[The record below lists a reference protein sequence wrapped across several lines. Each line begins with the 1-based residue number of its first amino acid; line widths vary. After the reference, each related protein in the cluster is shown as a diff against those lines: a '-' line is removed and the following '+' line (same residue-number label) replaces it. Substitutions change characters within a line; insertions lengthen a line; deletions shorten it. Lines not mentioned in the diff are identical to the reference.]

1 MEQRFPMQHSHIIA
15 MGGGGF
21 SMEPDNL
28 RLDHYIL
35 EKAGKPNPVVCFVPT
50 AGGDAD
56 DYIAQF
62 YHSYRKLPCRPR
74 HLPLFKP
81 PGDIAG
87 CIAESDV
94 IYVGGGNTRN
104 LLAIWREWGV
114 DALLRQ
120 AWERGTLLCG
130 LSAGAIC
137 WFEHGVTD
145 SAGPLAPVRCLGFL
159 SGTCVPH
166 YDAQT
171 HRRPAFHEF
180 LRQSLLTN
188 GYGLDDGAA
197 AYFVDGEVSEFV
209 SSRVHARAFYVRKK
223 NGQVIEEPRD
233 TRLLPPPPGS

>member
-1 MEQRFPMQHSHIIA
+1 
-15 MGGGGF
+15 
-21 SMEPDNL
+21 
-28 RLDHYIL
+28 
-35 EKAGKPNPVVCFVPT
+35 VCFVPT

-56 DYIAQF
+56 EYIGLF

-81 PGDIAG
+81 PANIAA

-104 LLAIWREWGV
+104 MLAIWREWGV
-114 DALLRQ
+114 DLMLWQ
-120 AWERGTLLCG
+120 AWEKGTLLCG

-137 WFEHGVTD
+137 WFEYGVTD
-145 SAGPLAPVRCLGFL
+145 SAGPLAPMRCLGFL

-171 HRRPAFHEF
+171 HRRPAFHDY
-180 LRQSLLTN
+180 LRQGKLSA

-197 AYFVDGEVSEFV
+197 AYFVGGKATEFV
-209 SSRVHARAFYVRKK
+209 SSRPHARAFHVWAD
-223 NGQVIEEPRD
+223 NGHVTEETLA
-233 TRLLPPPPGS
+233 TRLLPAS

>member
-1 MEQRFPMQHSHIIA
+1 MDQTFPMQHSHIIA

-35 EKAGKPNPVVCFVPT
+35 EKAGKPNPIVCFVPT

-56 DYIAQF
+56 EYIGRF
-62 YHSYRKLPCRPR
+62 YQSYRKLPCRPR

-81 PGDIAG
+81 PTNIAA
-87 CIAESDV
+87 CIGESDV

-104 LLAIWREWGV
+104 MLAIWREWGV
-114 DALLRQ
+114 DLMLWR
-120 AWERGTLLCG
+120 AWEKGTLLCG

-145 SAGPLAPVRCLGFL
+145 SAGPLAPMRCLGFL

-171 HRRPAFHEF
+171 HRRPAFHDY
-180 LRQSLLTN
+180 LRQGKLSA

-197 AYFVDGEVSEFV
+197 AYFVGGKATEFV
-209 SSRVHARAFYVRKK
+209 SSRPHARAFHVQADH
-223 NGQVIEEPRD
+223 GHVTEEALH
-233 TRLLPPPPGS
+233 TRLLPAP